1 MTPTFR
7 WYIAEKSILTIPV
20 NLSSKVGKALFKF
33 VKSPFNY
40 IGGKYR
46 LLDQI
51 MPLLPTDVETF
62 VDMFSGGGNVG
73 INATSRKV
81 VFNDANSRI
90 NDVFRYFQKTP
101 TEKVLSEIDETIKF
115 YNLSK
120 TNAKGYYALRDHYN
134 QNPSPIELYVLSAFG
149 YNYQIRFNKSGGFNN
164 PFGKD
169 KHGLSDSMRN
179 NLVEFCRKLDEVD
192 ATFSDHNFI
201 DFPTD
206 DLIPRDFVYL
216 DPPYL
221 VTSGEYNRSTAFFD
235 KWGERQELTLLELLS
250 DLTSKKIP
258 FALSNVTEHKGARNE
273 SLLRYLEKHPN
284 LTVHEIASKYSN
296 SSYNTRREGSRE
308 VLVSNY
314 RLLPN
319 GTAIVE

>member
-1 MTPTFR
+1 M
-7 WYIAEKSILTIPV
+7 S
-20 NLSSKVGKALFKF
+20 KF

-51 MPLLPTDVETF
+51 MPLFPTNVETF

-73 INATSRKV
+73 INASSRKV

-101 TEKVLSEIDETIKF
+101 TEKVLSEIDEIVKS
-115 YNLSK
+115 YNLSR
-120 TNAKGYYALRDHYN
+120 TNANGYYALRDHYN
-134 QNPSPIELYVLSAFG
+134 QNPNPIELYVLSAFG
-149 YNYQIRFNKSGGFNN
+149 YNYQTRFNKRGKFNN
-164 PFGKD
+164 PFGNRV
-169 KHGLSDSMRN
+169 LSDSMRS
-179 NLVEFCRKLDEVD
+179 NLVEFCRKLDEID
-192 ATFSDHNFI
+192 ATFSDYDFS

-206 DLIPRDFVYL
+206 DLTPRDFVYF

-221 VTSGEYNRSTAFFD
+221 VTTGVYNTASAFFG
-235 KWGERQELTLLELLS
+235 KWDEKQELALLELLS
-250 DLTSKKIP
+250 DLTSRNIP
-258 FALSNVTEHKGARNE
+258 FALSNVTEHKGAKNE
-273 SLLRYLEKHPN
+273 LLLQHLEKHPN
-284 LTVHEIASKYSN
+284 LTVHKIASNYSN

-314 RLLPN
+314 HLSPN
-319 GTAIVE
+319 GTAIVD